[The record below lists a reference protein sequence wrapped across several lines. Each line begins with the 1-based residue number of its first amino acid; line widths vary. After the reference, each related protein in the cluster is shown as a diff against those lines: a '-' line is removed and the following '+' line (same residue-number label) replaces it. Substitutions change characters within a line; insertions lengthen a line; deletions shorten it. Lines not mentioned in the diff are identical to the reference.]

1 MKKILLLIIVLVFT
15 FNIMGCASDRE
26 GDTPRA
32 ESNQSS
38 DIAGK
43 QTNEINIDSIEIQK
57 KVIKNLSASIEVQDI
72 EKAINDIINMI
83 TPLNGYIH
91 NQSQWTS
98 EKNSWAKVNIKV
110 PSIHF
115 TKVST
120 ELKNIGEVTN
130 TNISSTDVTEEFID
144 LVARRKTFETQ
155 EARLLSFIDKAENV
169 DELLSI
175 ERELERIRFEIERI
189 IGRTN
194 YLENAIDY
202 SNININLSSK
212 LQPTTA
218 RINGSWERIV
228 FAFRDGLG
236 VFGRVVIG
244 FITMIVWAFPFI
256 IVVLVFA
263 AVFLMYRKSS
273 RKNLK

>member
-1 MKKILLLIIVLVFT
+1 MKKILLLILVLVFT
-15 FNIMGCASDRE
+15 FNIIGCASDRE
-26 GDTPRA
+26 GDTPRP

-38 DIAGK
+38 DIAGM
-43 QTNEINIDSIEIQK
+43 QTNELNIESIEMQK
-57 KVIKNLSASIEVQDI
+57 KLIKNLSASIEVQDI
-72 EKAINDIINMI
+72 EKAISEITNMV

-91 NQSQWTS
+91 NQRLWSN
-98 EKNSWAKVNIKV
+98 EKNTWADVNIKV

-115 TKVST
+115 AQISS
-120 ELKNIGEVTN
+120 ELKNIGKVTN

-155 EARLLSFIDKAENV
+155 EVRLLSFTDKAENV

-175 ERELERIRFEIERI
+175 ERELERVRFEIERI
-189 IGRTN
+189 IGRIN

-202 SNININLSSK
+202 SNININLTSK

-218 RINGSWERIV
+218 KINGSWERIV
-228 FAFRDGLG
+228 FAFKDGLG

-244 FITMIVWAFPFI
+244 FVTVLVWSLPFI
-256 IVVLVFA
+256 IVILICLAIF
-263 AVFLMYRKSS
+263 FKYRKAI

>member
-1 MKKILLLIIVLVFT
+1 M
-15 FNIMGCASDRE
+15 
-26 GDTPRA
+26 
-32 ESNQSS
+32 
-38 DIAGK
+38 
-43 QTNEINIDSIEIQK
+43 
-57 KVIKNLSASIEVQDI
+57 
-72 EKAINDIINMI
+72 
-83 TPLNGYIH
+83 
-91 NQSQWTS
+91 
-98 EKNSWAKVNIKV
+98 

-130 TNISSTDVTEEFID
+130 TNIFSTDVTEEFID

>member
-38 DIAGK
+38 DIADK
-43 QTNEINIDSIEIQK
+43 QTNEINIDSIEMQK

-256 IVVLVFA
+256 IVILVFA